1 MTSIEQ
7 SSFCQPEVSIIKCQC
22 VCGPSCDHMF
32 NTPRIPTVPHEDDA
46 EFDLIAAASPAPD
59 ISPATVFNTRTDRQG
74 DQDPFTN
81 VTHGSVSEFID
92 SRISTFTE
100 MGFSAEEA
108 VSALRSCHDDVN
120 EALSMLLH
128 QNDI

>member
-1 MTSIEQ
+1 MYSLLYEFKFEAAHTADI
-7 SSFCQPEVSIIKCQC
+7 
-22 VCGPSCDHMF
+22 GLSCTHMF
-32 NTPRIPTVPHEDDA
+32 HSSRMSTVPHEDDA
-46 EFDLIAAASPAPD
+46 EFDLIAAAGPVPD
-59 ISPATVFNTRTDRQG
+59 ISPATVFYTRSGNQG
-74 DQDPFTN
+74 EHTPITN
-81 VTHGSVSEFID
+81 VTQSSVSEFID

-128 QNDI
+128 QNDV

>member
-1 MTSIEQ
+1 V
-7 SSFCQPEVSIIKCQC
+7 F
-22 VCGPSCDHMF
+22 DF
-32 NTPRIPTVPHEDDA
+32 NIMVETTKDDGLSRSNKLHYSRVLTVPQEDDA
-46 EFDLIAAASPAPD
+46 EFDLIAAAGPVPD
-59 ISPATVFNTRTDRQG
+59 ISPATVFYARSDHQG
-74 DQDPFTN
+74 EKDPFVA

-100 MGFSAEEA
+100 MGFSSEEA

-128 QNDI
+128 QNDV